1 MATSINNP
9 GNYDRSSLPDASAMR
24 IGVVVSEWNPGITS
38 KLLDGA
44 RSTLLECGVKPENIT
59 VENAPGSFELAL
71 AAQFLLD
78 TLRIDGVIC
87 LGSIVRGET
96 PHFDVVCQATA
107 HGIMSCGLRN
117 SRPVIFGV
125 LTDDTVEQAE
135 ARSGGKLGNKGVDA
149 AVACIKMVALRK
161 KMRENSR

>member
-1 MATSINNP
+1 MATSTNEP
-9 GNYDRSSLPDASAMR
+9 GNYDRTTVPDASAMR
-24 IGVVVSEWNPGITS
+24 VGIVVSEWNRGITA
-38 KLLDGA
+38 KLLDAA

-96 PHFDVVCQATA
+96 PHFDVICQATA

-125 LTDDTVEQAE
+125 LTDDSAEQAE
-135 ARSGGKLGNKGVDA
+135 ARSGGSHGNKGIDA
-149 AVACIKMVALRK
+149 AIACIKMIALRK

>member
-1 MATSINNP
+1 MATSTNNLSH
-9 GNYDRSSLPDASAMR
+9 YDRASVPDASAMR
-24 IGVVVSEWNPGITS
+24 IGIVVSEWNPEITGN
-38 KLLDGA
+38 LLEGA
-44 RSTLLECGVKPENIT
+44 RATLVECGMPPENIT
-59 VENAPGSFELAL
+59 VERAPGSFELAL

-96 PHFDVVCQATA
+96 PHFDVICQSTA
-107 HGIMSCGLRN
+107 NGIMSCGLRN

-125 LTDDTVEQAE
+125 LTDDTLEQAQ
-135 ARSGGKLGNKGVDA
+135 ARSGGKHGNKGVDA
-149 AVACIKMVALRK
+149 AIACIKMIALRK